1 MDTISHTHKSSLAFK
16 IITCLL
22 AAIGFFDIIMLIL
35 ELFILT
41 LELFPK
47 EWLTQLEEVESL
59 ILGGQLVVGVLL
71 TLGYSFW
78 WQHQEKLGKGNSG
91 LKTAYLQG
99 FIRYWLAFEIS
110 IYGFAKILK
119 TQFQTPDY
127 RLDMPLGE
135 VSGFGLTWYYFG
147 YSYILAVIIAL
158 FQIGGSILLL
168 YRRTTLLGTIILL
181 PVLFNILLINVFYD
195 IAVGAFINSV
205 LFLLGLTYFLL
216 LDFQKLKTVFWD
228 LVERL
233 PSIQFGFGKHFVRFI
248 PILAAFGFIYFL
260 IKSRKSDTEL
270 VGTWEVKKLI
280 RNNKAVL
287 LENWQQ
293 DTTIISRI
301 YFSMDKSCAFSPNPH
316 VYRWKQ
322 ALRGD
327 YEFNEKNNK
336 LKFNYWLEGSK
347 EPDSMLATISNRTDK
362 SMVLEGILRKDTI
375 RLELAKLDR
384 KKK

>member
-1 MDTISHTHKSSLAFK
+1 MNTIHDTHKSSLAFK

-22 AAIGFFDIIMLIL
+22 AAIGLFNIL
-35 ELFILT
+35 LMGLEIL
-41 LELFPK
+41 PK
-47 EWLTQLEEVESL
+47 EWLAALENTESL
-59 ILGGQLVVGVLL
+59 ILGGQVVLGVLL
-71 TLGYSFW
+71 ALGYSFW
-78 WQHQEKLGKGNSG
+78 WQQQEKQSKGNSG

-99 FIRYWLAFEIS
+99 FIRYWLAFEIAT
-110 IYGFAKILK
+110 YGFAKIFK

-127 RLDMPLGE
+127 RLDMPLGDI
-135 VSGFGLTWYYFG
+135 SGFGLTWYYFG
-147 YSYILAVIIAL
+147 YSYLMAVIIAI

-195 IAVGAFINSV
+195 IAVGAFINSM

-233 PSIQFGFGKHFVRFI
+233 PPIQFGLGKHFLRFL
-248 PILAAFGFIYFL
+248 PILGAFGFIFYL
-260 IKSRKSDTEL
+260 VNLRTSDTEL
-270 VGTWEVKKLI
+270 IGTWEVKKFV
-280 RNNKAVL
+280 RNKEIVSASAWL
-287 LENWQQ
+287 Q
-293 DTTIISRI
+293 DTTVISRV
-301 YFSMDKSCAFSPNPH
+301 YFSGFFGCAFSPNPQL
-316 VYRWKQ
+316 YRPKQ

-327 YEFNEKNNK
+327 YEFDKKNNK
-336 LKFNYWLEGSK
+336 LKFKYWTASSEK
-347 EPDSMLATISNRTDK
+347 PDSLLATISNRTDK

-375 RLELAKLDR
+375 HLELAKLER